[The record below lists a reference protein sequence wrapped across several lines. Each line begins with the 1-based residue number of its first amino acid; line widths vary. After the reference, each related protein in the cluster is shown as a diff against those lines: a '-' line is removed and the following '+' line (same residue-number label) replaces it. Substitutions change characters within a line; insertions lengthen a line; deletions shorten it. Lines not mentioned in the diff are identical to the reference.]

1 MPITVLGAGSWG
13 TALAMQLAKKN
24 RTVNLWGRE
33 SENITNLI
41 QTRENKQ
48 YLPNIFLP
56 KNIVIFSEL
65 NAALK
70 NAKEILIAVPS
81 DNLREILIK
90 MKSL

>member
-48 YLPNIFLP
+48 YLPNIF
-56 KNIVIFSEL
+56 
-65 NAALK
+65 
-70 NAKEILIAVPS
+70 
-81 DNLREILIK
+81 
-90 MKSL
+90 